1 MRVFVGPSHEYSIS
15 IMARPKSF
23 DQQEVL
29 GKALNL
35 FWEKGYNATSI
46 QDLVDHLGIN
56 RASIYDTWGDKR
68 GLYLETLKSYRKK
81 SSNSFLDRLRSDLSS
96 KEILKGFLN
105 DVIHEAIEDAG
116 NKGCFLSNSASE
128 LANSDRTIFEIFS
141 SNNENMEAV
150 LSELVKDGQEAGE
163 ISRKHSPNAIARFIL
178 SNTMGIRIMAKGR
191 KSEKALEEIVK
202 VALSILD

>member
-1 MRVFVGPSHEYSIS
+1 
-15 IMARPKSF
+15 MARPKSF

-29 GKALNL
+29 DKALNL

-81 SSNSFLDRLRSDLSS
+81 SSNSFLDRLRSNLSS
-96 KEILKGFLN
+96 KEILRGFLN
-105 DVIHEAIEDAG
+105 DVINEAVEDTC

-128 LANSDRTIFEIFS
+128 LANSDSTIFEIFS

-163 ISRKHSPNAIARFIL
+163 ISTDHSPDAIARFML
-178 SNTMGIRIMAKGR
+178 SNAMGVRIMAKGR
-191 KSEKALEEIVK
+191 KSEKALKDIVN